1 MEKWK
6 QKLKTKLLS
15 LNFLLV
21 VNNDKNSD
29 QEKILFGNGI
39 LKLGKISLAWK
50 PFECQNTDG
59 LDVSLFRLLS
69 LVKVL
74 NWFQQP
80 DEFFW
85 RNYVLNLDSD
95 L

>member
-39 LKLGKISLAWK
+39 LKLEK
-50 PFECQNTDG
+50 
-59 LDVSLFRLLS
+59 
-69 LVKVL
+69 
-74 NWFQQP
+74 
-80 DEFFW
+80 
-85 RNYVLNLDSD
+85 
-95 L
+95 